1 MSRRFFALFLT
12 ILLLASTVPSA
23 TANNYK
29 GYQLSRGEVTDF
41 SLIDQNGNEV
51 NLHHGP
57 GEILVVAFIFTRCPD
72 VCPII
77 TQSLKSVQQGLSE
90 DYAQQVEFMSIT
102 VDPEYDTPERL
113 NEYTELHNVNWSHL
127 TGDLEELEEIWQE
140 FGLVV
145 QKNVIEAHVGEIN
158 GYQSND
164 STVVFVDGTG
174 NYSELMFLPT

>member
-1 MSRRFFALFLT
+1 MPRRFFALFLT

-41 SLIDQNGNEV
+41 SLVDQNGNEV

-113 NEYTELHNVNWSHL
+113 KEYTELHNVKWSHL
-127 TGDLEELEEIWQE
+127 LYI
-140 FGLVV
+140 
-145 QKNVIEAHVGEIN
+145 
-158 GYQSND
+158 ND
-164 STVVFVDGTG
+164 SRNSCCRLSCRVRAQTLLIII
-174 NYSELMFLPT
+174 S